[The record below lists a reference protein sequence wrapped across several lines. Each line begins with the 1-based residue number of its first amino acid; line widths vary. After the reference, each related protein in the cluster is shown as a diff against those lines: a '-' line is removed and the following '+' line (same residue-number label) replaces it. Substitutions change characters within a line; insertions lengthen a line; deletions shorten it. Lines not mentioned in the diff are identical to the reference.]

1 MLVTV
6 ANSEFAA
13 ANSEFARFNILVLI
27 TNIRTSLTMTSMI
40 LRSVY
45 LLTYLR
51 FALKLLSWSSCD
63 VGLGLALGEHGLGL
77 ETCGLVNIP
86 AKLAIRLRKRHI
98 SVVKR
103 ATET

>member
-45 LLTYLR
+45 LLTYLLTLC
-51 FALKLLSWSSCD
+51 AEII
-63 VGLGLALGEHGLGL
+63 V
-77 ETCGLVNIP
+77 LVQ
-86 AKLAIRLRKRHI
+86 L
-98 SVVKR
+98 
-103 ATET
+103 